1 MLQNGVAHYGS
12 AAAEI
17 AVCTKAVGLVER
29 PELRLLQVAGDHML
43 LDHALAPAVPAR
55 VPGPGQARCVAQTWC
70 CRVAPDRALV
80 AGAAGAVDRWRQ
92 VVSRAAATTGIAV
105 AADALSRGE
114 AVSIVG
120 PKASAVLRSSSLPAD
135 LAPGAVQ
142 EGRIA
147 GAPVAVVCEDRERFL
162 LLFPDGCPVAAL
174 EAIGD
179 SGRPVGL
186 ARVGHEALAHLRAAR
201 RDNG

>member
-80 AGAAGAVDRWRQ
+80 AGAADRWHR

-105 AADALSRGE
+105 AANALSGGE

-120 PKASAVLRSSSLPAD
+120 PKASAVLRPSSLPAD
-135 LAPGAVQ
+135 LVPGEVQ
-142 EGRIA
+142 EGGIA
-147 GAPVAVVCEDRERFL
+147 GSPVAVVCEDRERFL
-162 LLFPDGCPVAAL
+162 LLFPDGCPAAAL

-179 SGRPVGL
+179 SGRPFGL
-186 ARVGHEALAHLRAAR
+186 ARVGHEALAHMRAAR
-201 RDNG
+201 RDHG